1 MLLKRW
7 LTAIVLLPLLLLIL
21 LRGTPLMFT
30 SLVFVISLLGL
41 REYFCIVPLPVH
53 GDALDRQGGFPD
65 PLHFVPGDDS
75 EPEISPKITD
85 AVEGCCCSGKTNSFI
100 FSVLGKC
107 PNYVKEKRNIGVAFI
122 SGITAFFMMVA
133 AHNGSLGLMLLAP
146 ALNVLILTL
155 LVLVVY
161 APGSDILRA
170 IETQIQGVV
179 YVPFF
184 LSFLV
189 LIRGGDKGGLW
200 IVWLWLMVAA
210 SDTGAFFCG
219 SYYGKRPLSSQ
230 ISPNKTIEGALGG
243 LVLAMG
249 VGVGFEVLFIHDVSL
264 MGTLGFALTA
274 AMAGQIGDLFES
286 ALKRT
291 GGIKDSGHLL
301 PGHGGIL
308 DRLDGVIFAAPV
320 AYLFK
325 DFLL

>member
-53 GDALDRQGGFPD
+53 GDTPDRQGVCPD
-65 PLHFVPGDDS
+65 PIHCVPGDGADKETS
-75 EPEISPKITD
+75 SPSMD
-85 AVEGCCCSGKTNSFI
+85 GHCCSGKTYPFI
-100 FSVLGKC
+100 LSLLGKC
-107 PNYVKEKRNIGVAFI
+107 PNYLKEKRNISLVLI
-122 SGITAFFMMVA
+122 SAITAFFMMVA
-133 AHNGSLGLMLLAP
+133 AHKGSLGLMVLAP
-146 ALNVLILTL
+146 ALNVMILTL

-189 LIRGGDKGGLW
+189 LIREGDKGGLW

-210 SDTGAFFCG
+210 SDTGAFYCG
-219 SYYGKRPLSSQ
+219 SYYGRRPLSSQ

-243 LVLAMG
+243 LVLAMA
-249 VGVGFEVLFIHDVSL
+249 VGVGFEALFIHDVSL
-264 MGTLGFALTA
+264 MGTLAFSLTA
-274 AMAGQIGDLFES
+274 ALAGQIGDLFES

-301 PGHGGIL
+301 PGHGGVL

-325 DFLL
+325 EFLL